1 MRFSAADLP
10 AYWSGWT
17 TRCAFDASGRSFQ
30 ISSIGLRSTAT
41 SSAPRVASASFA
53 FFTQSRVCSHGIVA
67 DARALGRMLLEPFG
81 GARLG
86 HRLVAP
92 LVGADLLADLERV
105 AAVDEDRRFLGK
117 HHRGAGR
124 ALEPGQ
130 PGEPLG
136 VAADIFAHMLV
147 GQRHDEAVE
156 LLGLQ
161 LLAKGGEA
169 VGVTGH
175 GLAPLPLS

>member
-17 TRCAFDASGRSFQ
+17 TSLAFDASGRSVQ
-30 ISSIGLRSTAT
+30 ISSIGLRSTAHQLG
-41 SSAPRVASASFA
+41 AAAGQRLLGLLHPVARVQPRV
-53 FFTQSRVCSHGIVA
+53 VA
-67 DARALGRMLLEPFG
+67 DARALGRMVLQPLG
-81 GARLG
+81 GAGFG

-92 LVGADLLADLERV
+92 FGRADLLADLQRV
-105 AAVDEDRRFLGK
+105 AAVDEDRGFLGQDDG
-117 HHRGAGR
+117 RAGR

-130 PGEPLG
+130 PGQPLG
-136 VAADIFAHMLV
+136 VASDIFAHMLV

-156 LLGLQ
+156 RIGLE
-161 LLAKGGEA
+161 LLAKGLQA

-175 GLAPLPLS
+175 GLAPLPVS